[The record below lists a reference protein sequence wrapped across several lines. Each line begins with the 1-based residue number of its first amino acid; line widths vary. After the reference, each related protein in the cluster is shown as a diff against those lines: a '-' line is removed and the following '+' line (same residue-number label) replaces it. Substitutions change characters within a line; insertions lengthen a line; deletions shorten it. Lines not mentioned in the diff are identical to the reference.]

1 MQARYQTTLQPEKGR
16 FVKPMGGEV
25 VNPTNKTAP
34 FLDRKGLIA

>member
-16 FVKPMGGEV
+16 FVKPKGGRD
-25 VNPTNKTAP
+25 VNPTNKSAR